1 MMVSLLGCWGARSEN
16 RPMLGIYAFILI
28 ILIVCQFAIGV
39 AVYVQQD
46 QAPVVL
52 RAAWNIANNYEK
64 VLIQNQLGCCGLD
77 AFNKTA
83 PAGVDP
89 TLVSGLAGQPCP
101 TVFYV
106 GDKKAT
112 CMQPMLDQISSSYVT
127 VGVVAVVFAFIQV
140 RVFSP
145 LQLSFIQTHL

>member
-64 VLIQNQLGCCGLD
+64 VLIQNQLGCCG
-77 AFNKTA
+77 
-83 PAGVDP
+83 
-89 TLVSGLAGQPCP
+89 
-101 TVFYV
+101 
-106 GDKKAT
+106 
-112 CMQPMLDQISSSYVT
+112 
-127 VGVVAVVFAFIQV
+127 
-140 RVFSP
+140 
-145 LQLSFIQTHL
+145 